1 MAKLCHAE
9 RNSLGLPIKL
19 SSIRRFFKLPFLRW
33 VPEYQQ
39 PGVVRADLLAGLTGA
54 VVVLPQGI
62 AFALL
67 AGMPPHYGLYA
78 AMVPCIT
85 AALFGSSRLM
95 VTGPANAI
103 SLTTMALIAPLAIP
117 ESQHYVALVL
127 TLSFLIGAIQ
137 IALGLGGAGKWV
149 EKVPHSVIVGFTA
162 GAAVLII
169 NSQVGTLLG
178 IEINRG
184 TNVLDTIGQSMS
196 AIKNGQWRPEVLL
209 LVVITLIVMRLWKP
223 LNQWVPAMLIA
234 VIVGSVALLVLEKYF
249 PVFDQIRRVSAIPG
263 ALPPLSFPQLTID
276 HLQILFG
283 PVLVMTLLASTEAM
297 AIARAV
303 ALKRNDSFD
312 ANQEFVGQGLA
323 NVAGSFFSA
332 YPSSG
337 SFNRSGVNLAANAK
351 TPLSAISAALFLIII
366 LAFISPL
373 AEYLPYAV
381 IAALLLAVA
390 WSLIDVKQ
398 IRHEINLGPREWI
411 PMLITGLGTV
421 LISLEWAVLGGI
433 CMAAIAK
440 RWPASAK

>member
-1 MAKLCHAE
+1 M
-9 RNSLGLPIKL
+9 
-19 SSIRRFFKLPFLRW
+19 RFSLPFTRW
-33 VPEYQQ
+33 LPEYQK

-54 VVVLPQGI
+54 IVVLPQGI

-78 AMVPCIT
+78 AMVPCII

-117 ESQHYVALVL
+117 ESEHYVVLVL
-127 TLSFLIGAIQ
+127 TLSFLIGVIQ

-178 IEINRG
+178 IEIARG
-184 TNVLDTIGQSMS
+184 TSVLDTIIQTII
-196 AIKNGQWRPEVLL
+196 AIHQGQWRPQVLA
-209 LVVITLIVMRLWKP
+209 LVLITLVTMRLWKP
-223 LNQWVPAMLIA
+223 LNRWIPAMLIA
-234 VIVGSVALLVLEKYF
+234 VITGSVALLVLEQYF
-249 PVFDQIRRVSAIPG
+249 TEFSGIRKVSAIPG
-263 ALPPLSFPQLTID
+263 ALPPLSYPVLSLE
-276 HLQILFG
+276 HLQLLFG

-297 AIARAV
+297 AIARAL

-312 ANQEFVGQGLA
+312 ANQEFIAQGLA
-323 NVAGSFFSA
+323 NVGGSFFSA

-337 SFNRSGVNLAANAK
+337 SFNRSGVNLAANAQ
-351 TPLSAISAALFLIII
+351 TPLAAICAAVFLLVI
-366 LAFISPL
+366 LIFVSPL
-373 AEYLPYAV
+373 AEHLPYAV

-390 WSLIDVKQ
+390 WNLIDLRQ
-398 IRHEINLGPREWI
+398 IRHEFRSGAQEWI
-411 PMLITGLGTV
+411 PMVITGVGTV
-421 LISLEWAVLGGI
+421 TISLEWAVLAGI
-433 CMAAIAK
+433 CSAAIAK
-440 RWPASAK
+440 RIGASAK

>member
-1 MAKLCHAE
+1 M
-9 RNSLGLPIKL
+9 
-19 SSIRRFFKLPFLRW
+19 RFSFPFARW
-33 VPEYQQ
+33 LPEYQQ

-54 VVVLPQGI
+54 IVVLPQGI

-78 AMVPCIT
+78 AMVPCII

-117 ESQHYVALVL
+117 ESEHYVVLVL
-127 TLSFLIGAIQ
+127 TLSFLIGVIQ

-178 IEINRG
+178 IEIARG
-184 TNVLDTIGQSMS
+184 TNVLETIKQTS
-196 AIKNGQWRPEVLL
+196 AAIYQGQWRPQVLT
-209 LVVITLIVMRLWKP
+209 LVLITLVTMRLWKP
-223 LNQWVPAMLIA
+223 LNRWIPAMLVA
-234 VIVGSVALLVLEKYF
+234 VIVGSIALVVLERYVAEF
-249 PVFDQIRRVSAIPG
+249 AGIRKVSAIPG
-263 ALPPLSFPQLTID
+263 ALPPLSYPVLSLE
-276 HLQILFG
+276 HLQLLFG

-297 AIARAV
+297 AIARAL
-303 ALKRNDSFD
+303 ALKRNDAFD
-312 ANQEFVGQGLA
+312 ANQEFIGQGLA
-323 NVAGSFFSA
+323 NVGGSFFSA

-337 SFNRSGVNLAANAK
+337 SFNRSGVNLAANAQ
-351 TPLSAISAALFLIII
+351 TPLAAICAAVFLLVI
-366 LAFISPL
+366 LIFVSPL

-390 WSLIDVKQ
+390 WNLIDLGQ
-398 IRHEINLGPREWI
+398 IRHEFRSGAHEWI
-411 PMLITGLGTV
+411 PMVITGVGTV
-421 LISLEWAVLGGI
+421 TISLEWAVLAGI
-433 CMAAIAK
+433 CSAAIAK
-440 RWPASAK
+440 RIHGSAK

>member
-1 MAKLCHAE
+1 M
-9 RNSLGLPIKL
+9 
-19 SSIRRFFKLPFLRW
+19 RFSFPFARW
-33 VPEYQQ
+33 LPEYQQ

-54 VVVLPQGI
+54 IVVLPQGI

-78 AMVPCIT
+78 AMVPCII

-117 ESQHYVALVL
+117 ESEHYVVLVL
-127 TLSFLIGAIQ
+127 TLSFLIGVIQ

-178 IEINRG
+178 IEIARG
-184 TNVLDTIGQSMS
+184 TNVLETIKQTST
-196 AIKNGQWRPEVLL
+196 AIYQGQWRPQVLT
-209 LVVITLIVMRLWKP
+209 LVLITLVTMRLWKP
-223 LNQWVPAMLIA
+223 LNRWIPAMLVA
-234 VIVGSVALLVLEKYF
+234 VIVGSIALVVLERYVAEF
-249 PVFDQIRRVSAIPG
+249 SGIRKVSAIPG
-263 ALPPLSFPQLTID
+263 ALPPLSYPVLSLE
-276 HLQILFG
+276 HLQLLFG

-297 AIARAV
+297 AIARAL
-303 ALKRNDSFD
+303 ALKRNDAFD
-312 ANQEFVGQGLA
+312 ANQEFIGQGLA
-323 NVAGSFFSA
+323 NVGGSFFSA

-337 SFNRSGVNLAANAK
+337 SFNRSGVNLAANAQ
-351 TPLSAISAALFLIII
+351 TPLAAICAAVFLLVI
-366 LAFISPL
+366 LIFVSPL

-390 WSLIDVKQ
+390 WNLIDLGQ
-398 IRHEINLGPREWI
+398 IRHEFRSGAHEWI
-411 PMLITGLGTV
+411 PMVITGVGTV
-421 LISLEWAVLGGI
+421 TISLEWAVLAGI
-433 CMAAIAK
+433 CSAAIAK
-440 RWPASAK
+440 RIHGSAK

>member
-1 MAKLCHAE
+1 M
-9 RNSLGLPIKL
+9 
-19 SSIRRFFKLPFLRW
+19 RFSLPFTRW
-33 VPEYQQ
+33 LPEYQK

-54 VVVLPQGI
+54 IVVLPQGI

-78 AMVPCIT
+78 AMVPCMI

-117 ESQHYVALVL
+117 ESEHYVVLVL
-127 TLSFLIGAIQ
+127 TLSFLIGVIQ

-178 IEINRG
+178 IEIARG
-184 TNVLDTIGQSMS
+184 TSVVDTIVQTII
-196 AIKNGQWRPEVLL
+196 AIHQGQWRPQVLA
-209 LVVITLIVMRLWKP
+209 LVLITLVTMRLWKP
-223 LNQWVPAMLIA
+223 LNRWIPAMLIA
-234 VIVGSVALLVLEKYF
+234 VITGSVALLVLEQYF
-249 PVFDQIRRVSAIPG
+249 TEFSGIRKVSAIPG
-263 ALPPLSFPQLTID
+263 ALPPLSYPVLSLE
-276 HLQILFG
+276 HLQLLFG

-297 AIARAV
+297 AIARAL

-312 ANQEFVGQGLA
+312 ANQEFIGQGLA
-323 NVAGSFFSA
+323 NVGGSFFSA

-337 SFNRSGVNLAANAK
+337 SFNRSGVNLAANAQ
-351 TPLSAISAALFLIII
+351 TPLAAICAAVFLLVI
-366 LAFISPL
+366 LIFVSPL
-373 AEYLPYAV
+373 AEHLPYAV

-390 WSLIDVKQ
+390 WNLIDLRQ
-398 IRHEINLGPREWI
+398 IRHEFRSGAQEWI
-411 PMLITGLGTV
+411 PMVITGVGTV
-421 LISLEWAVLGGI
+421 TISLEWAVLAGI
-433 CMAAIAK
+433 CSAAIAK
-440 RWPASAK
+440 RIGASAK

>member
-1 MAKLCHAE
+1 M
-9 RNSLGLPIKL
+9 
-19 SSIRRFFKLPFLRW
+19 RFSFPFARW
-33 VPEYQQ
+33 LPEYQQ

-54 VVVLPQGI
+54 IVVLPQGI

-78 AMVPCIT
+78 AMVPCII

-117 ESQHYVALVL
+117 ESEHYVVLVL
-127 TLSFLIGAIQ
+127 TLSFLIGVIQ

-178 IEINRG
+178 IEIARG
-184 TNVLDTIGQSMS
+184 TNVLETIKQTS
-196 AIKNGQWRPEVLL
+196 AAIYQGQWRPQVLT
-209 LVVITLIVMRLWKP
+209 LVLITLVTMRLWKP
-223 LNQWVPAMLIA
+223 LNRWIPAMLVA
-234 VIVGSVALLVLEKYF
+234 VIVGSIALVVLERYVAEF
-249 PVFDQIRRVSAIPG
+249 SGIRKVSAIPG
-263 ALPPLSFPQLTID
+263 ALPPLSYPVLSLE
-276 HLQILFG
+276 HLQLLFG

-297 AIARAV
+297 AIARAL
-303 ALKRNDSFD
+303 ALKRNDAFD
-312 ANQEFVGQGLA
+312 ANQEFIGQGLA
-323 NVAGSFFSA
+323 NVGGSFFSA

-337 SFNRSGVNLAANAK
+337 SFNRSGVNLAANAQ
-351 TPLSAISAALFLIII
+351 TPLAAICAAVFLLVI
-366 LAFISPL
+366 LIFVSPL

-390 WSLIDVKQ
+390 WNLIDFGQ
-398 IRHEINLGPREWI
+398 IRHEFRSGAHEWI
-411 PMLITGLGTV
+411 PMVITGVGTV
-421 LISLEWAVLGGI
+421 TISLEWAVLAGI
-433 CMAAIAK
+433 CSAAIAK
-440 RWPASAK
+440 RIHGSAK

>member
-1 MAKLCHAE
+1 M
-9 RNSLGLPIKL
+9 
-19 SSIRRFFKLPFLRW
+19 RFSLPFARW
-33 VPEYQQ
+33 LPEYQK

-54 VVVLPQGI
+54 IVVLPQGI

-78 AMVPCIT
+78 AMVPCII

-117 ESQHYVALVL
+117 ESEHYVVLVL

-137 IALGLGGAGKWV
+137 IALGLGGVGKWV

-178 IEINRG
+178 IEIARG
-184 TNVLDTIGQSMS
+184 TSVLDTIVQTTN
-196 AIKNGQWRPEVLL
+196 AIYQGQWRPQVLA
-209 LVVITLIVMRLWKP
+209 LVLITLVTMRLWKP
-223 LNQWVPAMLIA
+223 LNRWIPAMLIA
-234 VIVGSVALLVLEKYF
+234 VIVGSVALLVLEQYF
-249 PVFDQIRRVSAIPG
+249 TEFSGIRKVSAIPG
-263 ALPPLSFPQLTID
+263 ALPPLSYPALSLE

-297 AIARAV
+297 AIARAL

-312 ANQEFVGQGLA
+312 ANQEFIGQGLA
-323 NVAGSFFSA
+323 NVGGSFFSA

-337 SFNRSGVNLAANAK
+337 SFNRSGVNLAANAQ
-351 TPLSAISAALFLIII
+351 TPLAAICAAIFLLVI
-366 LAFISPL
+366 LIFVSPL
-373 AEYLPYAV
+373 AEHLPYAV

-390 WSLIDVKQ
+390 WNLIDLGQ
-398 IRHEINLGPREWI
+398 IRHEFRSGAQEWI
-411 PMLITGLGTV
+411 PMVITGIGTV
-421 LISLEWAVLGGI
+421 TISLEWAVLAGI
-433 CMAAIAK
+433 CSAAIAK
-440 RWPASAK
+440 RISASAK

>member
-1 MAKLCHAE
+1 M
-9 RNSLGLPIKL
+9 
-19 SSIRRFFKLPFLRW
+19 RFSLPFARW
-33 VPEYQQ
+33 LPEYQQ

-54 VVVLPQGI
+54 IVVLPQGI

-78 AMVPCIT
+78 AMVPCII

-117 ESQHYVALVL
+117 ESEHYVALVL
-127 TLSFLIGAIQ
+127 TLSFLIGVIQ

-149 EKVPHSVIVGFTA
+149 DKVPHSVIVGFTA

-178 IEINRG
+178 IEIARG
-184 TNVLDTIGQSMS
+184 TSVLNTIQQ
-196 AIKNGQWRPEVLL
+196 AILAIHQGQWRPQVLS
-209 LVVITLIVMRLWKP
+209 LVLITLVTMRLWKP
-223 LNQWVPAMLIA
+223 LNRWIPAMLIA
-234 VIVGSVALLVLEKYF
+234 VIAGSVSLLALEHYF
-249 PVFDQIRRVSAIPG
+249 TEFSGIRKVSAIPG
-263 ALPPLSFPQLTID
+263 ALPPLSYPVLSLE
-276 HLQILFG
+276 HLQLLFG

-297 AIARAV
+297 AIARAM

-312 ANQEFVGQGLA
+312 ANQEFIGQGLA
-323 NVAGSFFSA
+323 NVGGSFFSA

-337 SFNRSGVNLAANAK
+337 SFNRSGVNLAANAQ
-351 TPLSAISAALFLIII
+351 TPLAAICAAVFLLVI
-366 LAFISPL
+366 LLFISPL

-390 WSLIDVKQ
+390 WNLIDLRQ
-398 IRHEINLGPREWI
+398 IRHEFRSGAQEWI
-411 PMLITGLGTV
+411 PMVITGLGTIT
-421 LISLEWAVLGGI
+421 ISLEWAVLAGI
-433 CMAAIAK
+433 CSAAIAK
-440 RWPASAK
+440 RIGASAK